1 MWDIDT
7 VAVTEYQKT
16 KFMQRTSLPRE
27 ANAVLQYWSVS
38 TIDVTVFVNVYISV
52 LE

>member
-1 MWDIDT
+1 
-7 VAVTEYQKT
+7 
-16 KFMQRTSLPRE
+16 MQRTSMPHE

-52 LE
+52 LECLDEVKKCLF